1 MDSIITR
8 KITRVP
14 ASSQVHDTDRNK
26 RKRFLVFILILI
38 TVLKLLSFYIDRVYL
53 KDHQILGRLQSVAG
67 VTNEPENTLDLLVL
81 GDSETYTSLSPMV
94 LWEKNGTTGYII
106 GQGGQQIL
114 EAYRNLQ
121 TALATQKPKM
131 VLVETNMFFRSPKS
145 ITYSVNVFDEAVKD
159 QFSVFTYHNLWKQV
173 ADPSVET
180 GSDYFKG
187 FKIRQAIQPYTGN
200 TDYMNTNRKNAR
212 ISGQVQT
219 YMQKIAGLCKEN
231 GITLAFYSAPSPSNC
246 SMGRHQAAAELAD
259 TLGVKYLDLNLIGQ
273 ELEINW
279 RTDTADK
286 GDHLNISGAVKVSDY
301 MAVWLKTFS
310 LPDHRGD
317 GRYKSWETLAETYK
331 ARMAALDIESG
342 K

>member
-1 MDSIITR
+1 MKSLSACVDMVII
-8 KITRVP
+8 KKP
-14 ASSQVHDTDRNK
+14 S
-26 RKRFLVFILILI
+26 LV
-38 TVLKLLSFYIDRVYL
+38 T
-53 KDHQILGRLQSVAG
+53 GRLDIIAG
-67 VTNEPENTLDLLVL
+67 VMHEPADTLDLLIV
-81 GDSETYTSLSPMV
+81 GDSEAYSSVSPMV
-94 LWEKNGTTGYII
+94 LWKNNGIASYLISLP
-106 GQGGQQIL
+106 GQQIS
-114 EAYRNLQ
+114 EAYEGLLD
-121 TALATQKPKM
+121 ALDTQQPKM

-310 LPDHRGD
+310 LQDHRGD

>member
-1 MDSIITR
+1 
-8 KITRVP
+8 
-14 ASSQVHDTDRNK
+14 
-26 RKRFLVFILILI
+26 
-38 TVLKLLSFYIDRVYL
+38 
-53 KDHQILGRLQSVAG
+53 
-67 VTNEPENTLDLLVL
+67 
-81 GDSETYTSLSPMV
+81 
-94 LWEKNGTTGYII
+94 
-106 GQGGQQIL
+106 
-114 EAYRNLQ
+114 
-121 TALATQKPKM
+121 
-131 VLVETNMFFRSPKS
+131 MFFRSPKS

-273 ELEINW
+273 ELGINW

-301 MAVWLKTFS
+301 MAAWLKTFS